1 MKKYIIIV
9 AGGTGSRMKS
19 DVPKQFIL
27 LQGKPILMRTIE
39 RFTHSFPDIQIIV
52 VLNAQYRDEW
62 KSLCE
67 KHQFNIEHTITEG
80 GQTRF
85 HSVKNGLTL
94 VPDNCVVGIHD
105 AARPLVSYNTIIT
118 AFNTAEETGNAT
130 PAVPLTESIRFL
142 ENGENKAV
150 DRNKYSIIQTPQCF
164 HSSDLKQAFMQEYQS
179 TFTDDASVLESI
191 GKKINLIAGNK
202 ENIKVTSPQDLMLA
216 ELILSQ
222 EK

>member
-85 HSVKNGLTL
+85 HSVKNGLAL

-105 AARPLVSYNTIIT
+105 AARPLVSYKTIIT

-191 GKKINLIAGNK
+191 GKKINLIEGNK
-202 ENIKVTSPQDLMLA
+202 ENIKITSPQDLMLA

>member
-85 HSVKNGLTL
+85 HSVKNGLAL
-94 VPDNCVVGIHD
+94 VPDNCLVGIHD

-130 PAVPLTESIRFL
+130 PAVPLTESIRCL

-191 GKKINLIAGNK
+191 GKKINLIEGNK
-202 ENIKVTSPQDLMLA
+202 ENIKITSPQDLMLA

>member
-85 HSVKNGLTL
+85 HSVKNGLAL
-94 VPDNCVVGIHD
+94 VPDNCLVGIHD

-118 AFNTAEETGNAT
+118 AFNTAEETGNAI

-191 GKKINLIAGNK
+191 GKKINLIEGNK
-202 ENIKVTSPQDLMLA
+202 ENIKITSTQDLMLA

>member
-85 HSVKNGLTL
+85 HSVKNGLAL
-94 VPDNCVVGIHD
+94 VPDNCLVGIHD

-150 DRNKYSIIQTPQCF
+150 DRYKYSIIQTPQCF

-191 GKKINLIAGNK
+191 GKKINLIEGNK
-202 ENIKVTSPQDLMLA
+202 ENIKITSPQDLMLA

>member
-85 HSVKNGLTL
+85 HSVKNGLAL
-94 VPDNCVVGIHD
+94 VPDNCLVGIHD

-118 AFNTAEETGNAT
+118 AFNTAEETGNAI

-191 GKKINLIAGNK
+191 GKKINLIEGNK
-202 ENIKVTSPQDLMLA
+202 ENIKITSPQDLMLA

>member
-85 HSVKNGLTL
+85 HSVKNGLAL
-94 VPDNCVVGIHD
+94 VPDNCLVGIHD

-191 GKKINLIAGNK
+191 GKKINLIEGNK
-202 ENIKVTSPQDLMLA
+202 ENIKITSTQDLMLA

>member
-85 HSVKNGLTL
+85 HSVKNGLAL
-94 VPDNCVVGIHD
+94 VPDNCLVGIHD
-105 AARPLVSYNTIIT
+105 AARPLVSYKTIIT

-191 GKKINLIAGNK
+191 GKKINLIEGNK
-202 ENIKVTSPQDLMLA
+202 ENIKITSPQDLMLA

>member
-27 LQGKPILMRTIE
+27 LRGKPILMRTIE

-52 VLNAQYRDEW
+52 VLNAQYRNEW

-67 KHQFNIEHTITEG
+67 KHQFTIEHTITEG

-85 HSVKNGLTL
+85 HSVKNGLAL
-94 VPDNCVVGIHD
+94 VPDNCVVGVHD
-105 AARPLVSYNTIIT
+105 AARPLVSYNTIIN

-130 PAVPLTESIRFL
+130 PAVPLTESIRFI

-164 HSSDLKQAFMQEYQS
+164 HSSDLRQAFMQEYQS
-179 TFTDDASVLESI
+179 TFTDDASVLEST
-191 GKKINLIAGNK
+191 GKKINLIEGNK
-202 ENIKVTSPQDLMLA
+202 ENIKITSPQDLMLA

>member
-39 RFTHSFPDIQIIV
+39 RFTHSFPDIEIIV

-85 HSVKNGLTL
+85 HSVKNGLAL

>member
-85 HSVKNGLTL
+85 HSVKNGLAL
-94 VPDNCVVGIHD
+94 VPDNCLVGIHD

-191 GKKINLIAGNK
+191 GKKINLIEGNK
-202 ENIKVTSPQDLMLA
+202 ENIKITSPQDLMLA